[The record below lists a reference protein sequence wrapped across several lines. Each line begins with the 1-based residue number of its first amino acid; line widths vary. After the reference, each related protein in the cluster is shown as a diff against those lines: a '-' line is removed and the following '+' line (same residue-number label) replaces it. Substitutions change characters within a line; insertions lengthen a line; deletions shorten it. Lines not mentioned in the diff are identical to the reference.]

1 MDLVEMARQFGE
13 EIQSDELY
21 IKVRM
26 DEQKLELDEEFQKL
40 MKEFNEDKALINEEI
55 NKEAPDQEIIE
66 NLNKSISEKYKK
78 ISTNPNMIS
87 YQTSQKKF
95 MEIINR
101 VNSIIL
107 RSARGENPYSEEYED
122 SSGCSGSC
130 SGCAG
135 C

>member
-1 MDLVEMARQFGE
+1 MDLIEMARQFGE

-40 MKEFNEDKALINEEI
+40 MKEFNEAKALINEEI
-55 NKEAPDQEIIE
+55 SKETPSQDKIE
-66 NLNKSISEKYKK
+66 NLNKEISEKYEK
-78 ISTNPNMIS
+78 ITKNPNMMA
-87 YQTSQKKF
+87 YQESQKKF
-95 MEIINR
+95 MEIINT

-107 RSARGENPYSEEYED
+107 KSARGENPYAEEPED
-122 SSGCSGSC
+122 YLGCSGEC
-130 SGCAG
+130 SGCTL